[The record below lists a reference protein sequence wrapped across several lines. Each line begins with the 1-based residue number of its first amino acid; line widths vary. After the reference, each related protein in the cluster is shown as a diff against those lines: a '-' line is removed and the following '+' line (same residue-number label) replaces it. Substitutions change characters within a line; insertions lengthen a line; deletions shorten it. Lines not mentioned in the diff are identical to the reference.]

1 LTGARRLIHAVDID
15 EDDMF
20 IELHGSLQQVICLH
34 CHAKTPRTHIQTELI
49 RLNPRWAPLLSLDEK
64 ELKMNADGDVDLRAS
79 LLDTRDSHEYRT
91 FRYPPC
97 PACLNRY
104 GSSSILQ
111 VDADGAWKGGTVGI
125 IKPAVIFFGE
135 NVSSEMRQLVNNI
148 IDASDQMLIIGT
160 TLAVLSAQRL
170 VRTMKSQGKRIA
182 VLTSGYVRN
191 EETLV
196 HDNDIRIWWKSSD
209 VLKHISYFRKI
220 PP

>member
-1 LTGARRLIHAVDID
+1 MSGARKLVQAVGMD

-20 IELHGSLQQVICLH
+20 IELHGSLRHVICLH
-34 CHAKTPRTHIQTELI
+34 CHTKTPRMSIQNELI
-49 RLNPRWAPLLSLDEK
+49 RLNPRWAPLLSLEEK
-64 ELKMNADGDVDLRAS
+64 DLRTNADGDVDLRAS
-79 LLDTRDSHEYRT
+79 LLDPRDSHVYST

-97 PACLNRY
+97 PACLNNY
-104 GSSSILQ
+104 GNSSVLQ
-111 VDADGAWKGGTVGI
+111 VDRDGAWMGGTAGI

-135 NVSSEMRQLVNNI
+135 NVSSEMRRLVNNI

-196 HDNDIRIWWKSSD
+196 HDSDIRIWWKSSD
-209 VLKHISYFRKI
+209 VLQHLSYFR
-220 PP
+220 P